1 MFKVDFTNSTD
12 IISGNILIHD
22 EDFQN
27 CSSPCVSWDSDI
39 NGFVPDDWG
48 FLISLDNSGSE
59 LLRSSFG
66 IKSKDNIVFHGAN
79 DIVAFLKVSLFNVE
93 GKSWHGVSK

>member
-1 MFKVDFTNSTD
+1 MFKIDFSNSTD
-12 IISGNILIHD
+12 VISGNILIHD

-27 CSSPCVSWDSDI
+27 CSSPCVFWDSDV

-59 LLRSSFG
+59 LLRSSFS

-79 DIVAFLKVSLFNVE
+79 DIVAFLKVSLFDVE
-93 GKSWHGVSK
+93 GKS